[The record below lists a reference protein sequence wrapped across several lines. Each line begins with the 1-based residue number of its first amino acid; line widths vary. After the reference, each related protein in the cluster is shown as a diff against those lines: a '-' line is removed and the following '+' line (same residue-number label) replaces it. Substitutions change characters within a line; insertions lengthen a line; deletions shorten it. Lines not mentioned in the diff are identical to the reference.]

1 MLVINLFIISAS
13 GLILSFFTSDQAVI
27 EIAKDIICLE
37 AFTLLFKV
45 GNFMFSNSLKGVGD
59 VYYCVALSV
68 VSMWVFGVGA
78 SYILGIVLEW
88 GIVGIYAG
96 FCMDEAVRCMMMW
109 GRWGTVCRKRSEK
122 SMLEM

>member
-1 MLVINLFIISAS
+1 MLPFFC
-13 GLILSFFTSDQAVI
+13 LILSFFTSDQAVI

-68 VSMWVFGVGA
+68 VSMWVFGVGV
-78 SYILGIVLEW
+78 SYILGIALEW

-109 GRWGTVCRKRSEK
+109 GRWGTVCRKRPST
-122 SMLEM
+122 SLH